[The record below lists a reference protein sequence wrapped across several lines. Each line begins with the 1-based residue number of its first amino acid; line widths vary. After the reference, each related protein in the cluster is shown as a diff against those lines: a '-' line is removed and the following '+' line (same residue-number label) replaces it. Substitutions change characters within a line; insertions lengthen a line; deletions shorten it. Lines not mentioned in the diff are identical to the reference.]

1 MYLICWGT
9 EVVAAVLLS
18 EKSCYAGN
26 LLRLRSA
33 VFKPL
38 YTTRATEKALG
49 HQRQFD
55 PLCLEELLYSILV
68 ALVTLPESTNAL
80 LSMML
85 SRAQFSIALICF
97 ILSSNNV
104 KSVEKDADTY
114 CGVICNSNFD
124 DFYDLTRQWFFI

>member
-1 MYLICWGT
+1 MLGNRGSCSYL
-9 EVVAAVLLS
+9 LP

-68 ALVTLPESTNAL
+68 ALVTLPKSTNAL

-85 SRAQFSIALICF
+85 SRAQLSIAPICF
-97 ILSSNNV
+97 SLSSNNV

-124 DFYDLTRQWFFI
+124 DFYDLTRLWFLI